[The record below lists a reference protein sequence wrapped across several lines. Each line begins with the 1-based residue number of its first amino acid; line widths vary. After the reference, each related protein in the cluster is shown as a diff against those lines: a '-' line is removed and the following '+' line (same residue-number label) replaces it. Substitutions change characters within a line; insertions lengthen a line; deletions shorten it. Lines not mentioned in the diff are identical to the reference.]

1 MDALSAGPR
10 YTGYEATMTAA
21 SRHLRATDLI
31 SYEEGLAAAPLPSE
45 PPSYHKVVNDWP
57 NSYPEMRDKDGT
69 PWPPAPVYPHEQEL
83 EDRQQRKAGLQQEAP
98 PTYAQAA
105 AGMSKAFERRIDRY
119 ERNLH
124 TGLAKEFLL
133 PFPSEEDVAVAGGEY
148 TERGREMAVLRTTRL
163 ARQAELLQLRQR
175 ELTHLPQHIRRLAER
190 GVDPQVIDRL
200 ERACARAIETC
211 RSFES
216 QHQRLVLSS
225 ADSAQRDPLPE
236 GDIPFHRWGMNQ
248 AERFLR
254 EAIELYGRMRA
265 DLEDEF
271 ATPLPRVRGLR
282 ARILL
287 PRARRNEL
295 RYERSRRLEQRGELL
310 ADYFGRLR
318 ELGERRERE
327 GKSLRA
333 GAWLLGE
340 IDETLDEMAQY
351 FVPFRIEHHHQLRR
365 SL

>member
-1 MDALSAGPR
+1 
-10 YTGYEATMTAA
+10 MTAA
-21 SRHLRATDLI
+21 SRHVRASDLI
-31 SYEEGLAAAPLPSE
+31 SYEEGVAAQPLPSE
-45 PPSYHKVVNDWP
+45 PPGYQKVVNDWP
-57 NSYPEMRDKDGT
+57 NSFPEMRDKDGT
-69 PWPPAPVYPHEQEL
+69 PWPPVPAYPHDQEL
-83 EDRQQRKAGLQQEAP
+83 AQRRQREANPQREAP

-105 AGMSKAFERRIDRY
+105 AGKSKAFERRIDRY
-119 ERNLH
+119 LRNLSI
-124 TGLAKEFLL
+124 GLAKEFLL
-133 PFPSEEDVAVAGGEY
+133 PFPSEANVSTAGGRY
-148 TERGREMAVLRTTRL
+148 TERGREMALLRTTRL

-175 ELTHLPQHIRRLAER
+175 ELAHLPKHIQLLAER
-190 GVDPQVIDRL
+190 GADPQVIDRL
-200 ERACARAIETC
+200 ESAYARTMETY

-216 QHQRLVLSS
+216 QHNSLVLSS
-225 ADSAQRDPLPE
+225 ADSAQRNPLPD
-236 GDIPFHRWGMNQ
+236 GDIPFHRWGMTQ
-248 AERFLR
+248 AERFLS

-265 DLEDEF
+265 DLQDEF

-282 ARILL
+282 ARMLL

-340 IDETLDEMAQY
+340 IDETLDEMVQY
-351 FVPFRIEHHHQLRR
+351 FMPFRIEHHRQLRR
-365 SL
+365 SR